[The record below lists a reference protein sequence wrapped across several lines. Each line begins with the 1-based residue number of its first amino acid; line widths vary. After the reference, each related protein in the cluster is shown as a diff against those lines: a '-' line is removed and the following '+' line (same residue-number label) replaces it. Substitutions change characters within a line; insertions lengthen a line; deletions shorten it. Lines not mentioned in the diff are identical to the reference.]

1 MTDDDDIPKY
11 LSIYL
16 NDHLS
21 GSTLA
26 IELIK
31 RAAGENEGTELGAF
45 LVALREEIE
54 ADRNAL
60 LEVMAEL
67 GVGVD
72 TKKRVIAWAGEKA
85 GRLKL
90 NGELFSYSPLSRVT
104 ELEGLSV
111 GIEGKRLIWVA
122 LRETYADR
130 LGAQRL
136 DELIAR
142 AEAQRAAVEL
152 HRLDALRTAIAPQS
166 ARA

>member
-1 MTDDDDIPKY
+1 MVDDELPKY
-11 LSIYL
+11 LPIYL
-16 NDHLS
+16 NDHLA
-21 GSTLA
+21 GATMA

-31 RAAGENEGTELGAF
+31 RSANENEGTELGAF

-72 TKKRVIAWAGEKA
+72 TKKRIMAWAGEKA

-104 ELEGLSV
+104 ELEGLSL
-111 GIEGKRLIWVA
+111 GIEGKRLLWIG
-122 LRETYADR
+122 LRETYGEAPRPDP
-130 LGAQRL
+130 LHELTAPAGAPRG
-136 DELIAR
+136 A
-142 AEAQRAAVEL
+142 
-152 HRLDALRTAIAPQS
+152 
-166 ARA
+166 